1 MPFLFLLPGAEVLSA
16 EFIHKT
22 QSEPVWKETSAPD
35 DPGLETKRL
44 KTLKD
49 PDGNI
54 VPVAETVAKPV
65 KNKMLKSAANSPP
78 KPHAKNQAENGKS
91 AVPCGNLS
99 FESQIIKHY
108 ALVV

>member
-1 MPFLFLLPGAEVLSA
+1 MPFLFRFPGAEVLSA

-35 DPGLETKRL
+35 DPGLETKRP

-49 PDGNI
+49 PDI
-54 VPVAETVAKPV
+54 KKVPVAETVAKPV
-65 KNKMLKSAANSPP
+65 KNKMLKSAANSPL
-78 KPHAKNQAENGKS
+78 KPHAKNQAENGES

-99 FESQIIKHY
+99 FKSQITKRY